1 MKLHVSC
8 LSERA
13 PSLQT
18 SPLQVEALA
27 ATLSCLRDLFPSTP
41 ASASRGR
48 IIRCCFSLFLTQ
60 IQMRIFEF
68 WGHTK
73 SHWWVWSVAETSAC
87 IHFNLLISASS
98 SWFINHTKSEVF
110 FKFPVHIKHELGVC
124 STLNT
129 VCFFSTLGS
138 VWSHREAQKPHPL
151 SKASVYAWSQDEG
164 GCLPLSWLPEVNQSD
179 ESLLEG
185 ELKGL
190 QQAQSKEEG
199 LFLNCDSCKTALV
212 ESQNKN
218 VETSHRGSLYL
229 VQPQ

>member
-98 SWFINHTKSEVF
+98 SWFINHTKSEF

-124 STLNT
+124 STLST
-129 VCFFSTLGS
+129 VCFFFYSGICMKSQRST
-138 VWSHREAQKPHPL
+138 EAPPTVQ
-151 SKASVYAWSQDEG
+151 SI
-164 GCLPLSWLPEVNQSD
+164 CLC
-179 ESLLEG
+179 LEPG
-185 ELKGL
+185 WR
-190 QQAQSKEEG
+190 G
-199 LFLNCDSCKTALV
+199 LFA
-212 ESQNKN
+212 
-218 VETSHRGSLYL
+218 
-229 VQPQ
+229 PQLASRS